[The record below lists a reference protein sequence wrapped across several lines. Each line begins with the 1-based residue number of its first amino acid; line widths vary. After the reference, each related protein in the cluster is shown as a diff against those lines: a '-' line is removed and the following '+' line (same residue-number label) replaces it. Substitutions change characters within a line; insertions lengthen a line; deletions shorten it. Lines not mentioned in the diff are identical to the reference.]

1 MPSFEEIQYYFSAVW
16 RTMTGHPEA
25 LNNLNTDA
33 DGFWRSFYSI
43 LIALPPMLI
52 GWVELAARLTD
63 GSDETA
69 LRLITTFK
77 LAAIDITVWLLPLV
91 IIGFLSRSLGLE
103 RRFST
108 YVVATN
114 WTTALFAWIYAPLSF
129 LNLLLPDLSPVFAGI
144 GFGLFLATLILGYR
158 LTRAALQRPH
168 SFAAP
173 FFISVILGSIMLTI
187 ILQGL
192 TGLIPA
198 S

>member
-1 MPSFEEIQYYFSAVW
+1 
-16 RTMTGHPEA
+16 
-25 LNNLNTDA
+25 
-33 DGFWRSFYSI
+33 
-43 LIALPPMLI
+43 MLI
-52 GWVELAARLTD
+52 GWVEIAARLTD
-63 GSDETA
+63 GDETA
-69 LRLITTFK
+69 LRLINTVK
-77 LAAIDITVWLLPLV
+77 LATIDMIVWLLPLL

-114 WTTALFAWIYAPLSF
+114 WATALFAWIYAPLSF

-144 GFGLFLATLILGYR
+144 GFGLFLATLALSYR

>member
-33 DGFWRSFYSI
+33 DGFWRSFYAM

-52 GWVELAARLTD
+52 GWVEIAARLTD
-63 GSDETA
+63 ADETA
-69 LRLITTFK
+69 LRLINTVK
-77 LAAIDITVWLLPLV
+77 LATIDMIVWLLPLL

-114 WTTALFAWIYAPLSF
+114 WATALFAWIYAPLSF

-144 GFGLFLATLILGYR
+144 GFGLFLATLALSYR

>member
-33 DGFWRSFYSI
+33 DGFWRSFYAI

-52 GWVELAARLTD
+52 GWVEIAARLT
-63 GSDETA
+63 GGGDETA
-69 LRLITTFK
+69 LRLINTFK
-77 LAAIDITVWLLPLV
+77 LAAIDMIVWLLPLL

-114 WTTALFAWIYAPLSF
+114 WATALFAWIYAPLSF
-129 LNLLLPDLSPVFAGI
+129 LNLLLPVLSPVFAGI
-144 GFGLFLATLILGYR
+144 NFGLFLATLALSYR

-173 FFISVILGSIMLTI
+173 FFITVILGSIMLTI

>member
-33 DGFWRSFYSI
+33 DGFWRSFFAI
-43 LIALPPMLI
+43 LISLPPMLI
-52 GWVELAARLTD
+52 GWVEIAARLTD
-63 GSDETA
+63 GDETA
-69 LRLITTFK
+69 LRLINTVK
-77 LAAIDITVWLLPLV
+77 LATIDMIVWLLPLL

-114 WTTALFAWIYAPLSF
+114 WATALFAWIYAPLSF

-144 GFGLFLATLILGYR
+144 GFSLFLATLALSYR

>member
-33 DGFWRSFYSI
+33 DGFWRSFYAI
-43 LIALPPMLI
+43 LISLPPMLI
-52 GWVELAARLTD
+52 GWVEIAARLTD
-63 GSDETA
+63 GDETA
-69 LRLITTFK
+69 LRLINTVK
-77 LAAIDITVWLLPLV
+77 LATIDMIVWLLPLL

-114 WTTALFAWIYAPLSF
+114 WATALFAWIYAPLSF

-144 GFGLFLATLILGYR
+144 GFGLFLATLALSYR
-158 LTRAALQRPH
+158 LTRTALQRPH

>member
-33 DGFWRSFYSI
+33 DGFWRSFYAI
-43 LIALPPMLI
+43 LISLPPMLI
-52 GWVELAARLTD
+52 GWVEIAARLTD
-63 GSDETA
+63 GDETA
-69 LRLITTFK
+69 LRLINTVK
-77 LAAIDITVWLLPLV
+77 LATIDMIVWLLPLL

-114 WTTALFAWIYAPLSF
+114 WATALFAWIYAPLSF

-144 GFGLFLATLILGYR
+144 GFGLFLATLALSYR

>member
-33 DGFWRSFYSI
+33 DGFWRSFYAI
-43 LIALPPMLI
+43 LISLPPMLI
-52 GWVELAARLTD
+52 GWVEIAARLTD
-63 GSDETA
+63 ADETA
-69 LRLITTFK
+69 LRLINTVK
-77 LAAIDITVWLLPLV
+77 LATIDMIVWLLPLL

-114 WTTALFAWIYAPLSF
+114 WATALFAWIYAPLSF
-129 LNLLLPDLSPVFAGI
+129 LNLLQPDLSPVFAGI
-144 GFGLFLATLILGYR
+144 GFGLFLATLALSYR